1 MVEKLKIKDQG
12 PSKQKYSN
20 QRREKAKITSK
31 EATTYIV
38 QLLRKKNKK
47 RGIFL
52 LLIFLVRF
60 EASMRSF
67 EFFLSVQLH
76 SKIS

>member
-1 MVEKLKIKDQG
+1 MARGGKLKIKNKG

-38 QLLRKKNKK
+38 QLLRKKQKT
-47 RGIFL
+47 RYFPSAHFPGAI
-52 LLIFLVRF
+52 
-60 EASMRSF
+60 
-67 EFFLSVQLH
+67 
-76 SKIS
+76 